1 MMKHNDLA
9 PVIPL
14 TLPFRTE
21 QGRAVALVLSLAL
34 SMLLL
39 SALAPLTKLPD
50 ELLLLSLILVSCF
63 ICILLLLPLCYRLEL
78 GREGIRIRFL
88 GKPIQ
93 LFLFSKVQ
101 CICISGNERGYLLG
115 LSIHTEEEL
124 AALWEEK
131 LNKGIF
137 TKHEAACLKLGGN
150 WQQSFARDYLLAP
163 RWGLRR
169 LHTGTDLLWLPC
181 NVAVVL
187 YLRRKCPDARFWDLR
202 KQGVWHYTPVKADD
216 VPFMDPLFGW
226 KGEITAEGIR
236 YRNKKGRSHL
246 LPASR
251 IRTLLRVERFT
262 ANSRLEP
269 AHRVY
274 LIASPLEL
282 ARLAEKARSAHISR
296 WEKRLIAGLPFRQQL
311 LAMAY
316 CSRRLF
322 WQRFPDPEITPLYYT
337 PENEQLLRQNY
348 PQAQWV
354 DLSHI
359 WQEKLPDIYLGGSL

>member
-1 MMKHNDLA
+1 MHKQKDLS
-9 PVIPL
+9 PVVPL

-21 QGRAVALVLSLAL
+21 LGRCFALMLSLTL
-34 SMLLL
+34 IMLVH
-39 SALAPLTKLPD
+39 SALAALTKLSD
-50 ELLLLSLILVSCF
+50 ELLLLCMLLASCF
-63 ICILLLLPLCYRLEL
+63 ILFLLFLPLCYRLEL
-78 GREGIRIRFL
+78 RREGIQIRFL

-93 LFLFSKVQ
+93 LFLFSKVR
-101 CICISGNERGYLLG
+101 CICISGNERGYRLG
-115 LSIHTEEEL
+115 LSICTEAEL

-131 LNKGIF
+131 LSKGIF
-137 TKHEAACLKLGGN
+137 TKHEAACRKLGGS

-169 LHTGTDLLWLPC
+169 LHKGTDLLWLPC
-181 NVAVVL
+181 EISVLL
-187 YLRRKCPDARFWDLR
+187 YLRRNCPEAQLLDLR
-202 KQGVWHYTPVKADD
+202 EPGSWLFTPVKADD
-216 VPFMDPLFGW
+216 VPYVDPVFGW
-226 KGEITAEGIR
+226 KAEIAAEGIR

-251 IRTLLRVERFT
+251 IRTLLRIDRFVT
-262 ANSRLEP
+262 YSKTEP
-269 AHRVY
+269 AYRAY
-274 LIASPLEL
+274 LIASPLDP
-282 ARLAEKARSAHISR
+282 AQLAEKAQHKRKYC

-348 PQAQWV
+348 PQAKWV
-354 DLSHI
+354 DLSDI
-359 WQEKLPDIYLGGSL
+359 WQERLPDIYRR